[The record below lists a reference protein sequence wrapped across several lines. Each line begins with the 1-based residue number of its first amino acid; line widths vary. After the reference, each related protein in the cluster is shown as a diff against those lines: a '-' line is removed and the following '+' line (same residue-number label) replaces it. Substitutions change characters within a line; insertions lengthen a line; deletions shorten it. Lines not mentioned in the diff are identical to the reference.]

1 MGELVKQWNDDS
13 GDNLTV
19 IYNHNGGEVKITSMP
34 NHSGTRRETILK
46 VIGDE
51 VIGIMVIQSSIDG
64 EWISHVKTTRGYQ
77 DGMHI
82 PCIAYIDK
90 VGSECVLVIN
100 RV

>member
-1 MGELVKQWNDDS
+1 MAELIKQWNDDS

-19 IYNHNGGEVKITSMP
+19 IYNPNGGEVKITSMP
-34 NHSGTRRETILK
+34 NHSGARRETIIK
-46 VIGDE
+46 VICDE
-51 VIGIMVIQSSIDG
+51 VIGIMVIQSSIDD
-64 EWISHVKTTRGYQ
+64 EWISHAKTTRGYQ

-90 VGSECVLVIN
+90 AGSECVLVIN